1 MLKAWQALPAI
12 KDNRNKH
19 TDLDI
24 NYTRACLTDE
34 IEEESND
41 RQTNPY
47 FIYSN
52 RLISLQKAKTGHNTW
67 IIINS
72 GFLFYFLIVFKFW
85 FKNEIIAQISE
96 KEKAYSA

>member
-1 MLKAWQALPAI
+1 MP
-12 KDNRNKH
+12 H
-19 TDLDI
+19 
-24 NYTRACLTDE
+24 TDE